1 LNKLPDAVTAIL
13 ETSINRYLAL
23 DFSAQDNL
31 NALNNKSVELN
42 IKEIS
47 SPVFF
52 NIVNQHVKVLSTF
65 TDDPDVRMTTT
76 VPVLLKMG
84 LSKEDDEALL
94 GGDFEMSG
102 NMDVGR
108 QFRYIFKNVDIDWE
122 EIISK
127 YTGDI
132 VAHKLGNG
140 FRKLN
145 HWLANT
151 NDTIRND
158 IAEYL
163 QEESRQLPSS
173 REVDD
178 YLQAVDDVR
187 MAVERAET
195 RLKQFS
201 SSQDIINNNIKQ

>member
-151 NDTIRND
+151 KDTIRND

-187 MAVERAET
+187 MAVERAEA